1 MTGSDTDPRDEI
13 GGWRKREFAALRMM
27 EALVAKSA
35 WPGEVKPINGEKP
48 ADARTRQR
56 EAIDRWVENRAE
68 LAASL
73 ADAMFDFLQLPSGAP
88 APDRRKARDG
98 E

>member
-1 MTGSDTDPRDEI
+1 MTGGDTDPRDEI
-13 GGWRKREFAALRMM
+13 GGWRKREFAALRML
-27 EALVAKSA
+27 EALVAKSEM
-35 WPGEVKPINGEKP
+35 PKSIK
-48 ADARTRQR
+48 R
-56 EAIDRWVENRAE
+56 EEIDRWVENRAE

-73 ADAMFDFLQLPSGAP
+73 ADALFDYLQQPGGAP

>member
-13 GGWRKREFAALRMM
+13 GGWRKREFAALRIL
-27 EALVAKSA
+27 EALVAKNEM
-35 WPGEVKPINGEKP
+35 PENGK
-48 ADARTRQR
+48 R
-56 EAIDRWVENRAE
+56 ETLDRWVENRAE

-73 ADAMFDFLQLPSGAP
+73 ADALFDFLQQPDRAP